1 MVSDNKYFV
10 WISYLLAV
18 LAASLVGL
26 FCIYAIAIL
35 DMKEAILGIDLII
48 DATIR
53 DFVRDYFTYL
63 PLMFLTLLAVAFPG
77 FIIVRR
83 IARQKN
89 ISGLLFYSISGA
101 LYAAFTCLLL
111 MTLNIFTPSVALI
124 IAAGITGVAGG
135 ITYGLS
141 LDYSIRTFD

>member
-83 IARQKN
+83 IARQN
-89 ISGLLFYSISGA
+89 FFQGYFS
-101 LYAAFTCLLL
+101 T
-111 MTLNIFTPSVALI
+111 V
-124 IAAGITGVAGG
+124 
-135 ITYGLS
+135 
-141 LDYSIRTFD
+141 

>member
-63 PLMFLTLLAVAFPG
+63 PLMFLTLLVVAFPG

-83 IARQKN
+83 IARQIFFRATFLQYEWCIICGFHLSFIDDIKHIYTFSSPHN
-89 ISGLLFYSISGA
+89 CGRYNGSCWWHYIRLIARLFDKDI
-101 LYAAFTCLLL
+101 
-111 MTLNIFTPSVALI
+111 
-124 IAAGITGVAGG
+124 
-135 ITYGLS
+135 
-141 LDYSIRTFD
+141 